1 MPTPTPLQPAGRP
14 RAKQL
19 WYAAV
24 FPQLVKEHSAVLLQ
38 RLCMHAQQFTSFVS
52 IEPPNALMLEIK
64 GSLKLFGPRLHT
76 DIDARWRQLELQAYS
91 ATAPSTLAALW
102 LARGAMGRP
111 GQACPGQPCPGTPA
125 SAPIHIEEL
134 GMLPGRL
141 AELPIACTAW
151 DIERL
156 QTLRAMG
163 VTRVGE
169 LLRLPRA
176 GLARRLGKAT
186 VQDLDIALARQFA
199 PRRAFVPRERFRA
212 RCDFETEIETVV
224 YLEKALEPLIA
235 RCADFLRERQAGV
248 QTLRLKL
255 RHRADP
261 ATHVHLGLASIT
273 GERRRLMDVLTQKLT
288 RLELQAPV
296 RDMELISGA
305 LQPLS
310 AGSLDVF
317 AGRPS
322 AGASGRDS
330 LPQCGG
336 RMPKPTPAGRPQ
348 GEGQDGPSQLVERLR
363 ARLGEDAVYG
373 VVSIAEHRPEAAW
386 RRVQELRGE
395 KMADHPILTDRG
407 MPRPVWLLA
416 APLPLE
422 SVLLILE
429 QGPERI
435 ESGWWDGKGVAR
447 DYYIARQTRGT
458 RPHGAP
464 LAHGARLWVFQERQS
479 KRWYLHGM
487 FA

>member
-1 MPTPTPLQPAGRP
+1 MISRAAKSRTADLFAENASPAPAGSWQPAVPTPLQPAGRP

-24 FPQLVKEHSAVLLQ
+24 FPQLVKEHSTALLQ

-64 GSLKLFGPRLHT
+64 GSLKLFGPRLST

-111 GQACPGQPCPGTPA
+111 RQPCPGTPA
-125 SAPIHIEEL
+125 STPIHIEDL

-151 DIERL
+151 DIDRL

-212 RCDFETEIETVV
+212 RCDFETEIETVA

-273 GERRRLMDVLTQKLT
+273 SERRRLMDVLAQKLT
-288 RLELQAPV
+288 GLELQAPV

-317 AGRPS
+317 AGRLGTG
-322 AGASGRDS
+322 AGRRDS
-330 LPQCGG
+330 LP
-336 RMPKPTPAGRPQ
+336 
-348 GEGQDGPSQLVERLR
+348 QLVERLR

-447 DYYIARQTRGT
+447 DYYIARQTRGA

>member
-1 MPTPTPLQPAGRP
+1 
-14 RAKQL
+14 
-19 WYAAV
+19 
-24 FPQLVKEHSAVLLQ
+24 
-38 RLCMHAQQFTSFVS
+38 
-52 IEPPNALMLEIK
+52 
-64 GSLKLFGPRLHT
+64 
-76 DIDARWRQLELQAYS
+76 
-91 ATAPSTLAALW
+91 
-102 LARGAMGRP
+102 
-111 GQACPGQPCPGTPA
+111 
-125 SAPIHIEEL
+125 
-134 GMLPGRL
+134 
-141 AELPIACTAW
+141 
-151 DIERL
+151 
-156 QTLRAMG
+156 
-163 VTRVGE
+163 
-169 LLRLPRA
+169 
-176 GLARRLGKAT
+176 
-186 VQDLDIALARQFA
+186 
-199 PRRAFVPRERFRA
+199 VPRERFRA
-212 RCDFETEIETVV
+212 RCDFETEIETVA

-273 GERRRLMDVLTQKLT
+273 SERRRLMDVLAQKLT
-288 RLELQAPV
+288 GLELQAPV

-317 AGRPS
+317 AGRLGTG
-322 AGASGRDS
+322 AGRRDS
-330 LPQCGG
+330 LP
-336 RMPKPTPAGRPQ
+336 
-348 GEGQDGPSQLVERLR
+348 QLVERLR

-447 DYYIARQTRGT
+447 DYYIARQTRGA
-458 RPHGAP
+458 RPHGAA